1 MSNLIITTLGEID
14 RDKLEVKDVV
24 TEQPGSRAIATEY
37 YFQGELVRRDVTVN
51 MTGGFH

>member
-1 MSNLIITTLGEID
+1 MI
-14 RDKLEVKDVV
+14 

-37 YFQGELVRRDVTVN
+37 WYQGELVRRDVAVS